1 MCMINRFSLTSYK
14 PAGLKLSSSD
24 YLFRETWNEAK
35 AAMRIVE
42 AIRNNLRLT
51 WEWIDVE
58 LTSRKY
64 GNWDHPGEVLD
75 LSFLSKKIRHA

>member
-1 MCMINRFSLTSYK
+1 MCMINRFSLTSSK
-14 PAGLKLSSSD
+14 PAGMKLSSSD

-35 AAMRIVE
+35 AAMQIVE
-42 AIRNNLRLT
+42 AIRHNLRLT

-64 GNWDHPGEVLD
+64 GNWDHPGKVFVSD
-75 LSFLSKKIRHA
+75 